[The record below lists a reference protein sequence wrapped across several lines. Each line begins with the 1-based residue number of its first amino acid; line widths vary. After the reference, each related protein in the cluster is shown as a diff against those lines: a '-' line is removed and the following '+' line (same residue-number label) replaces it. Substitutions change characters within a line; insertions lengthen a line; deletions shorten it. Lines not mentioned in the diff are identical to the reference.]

1 MKLTIPSDLLVG
13 QYLQF
18 IALHIAAAIAATYAL
33 GYVCGRTVHNMNDT
47 LTHLLKRLKD
57 APYLSTEW
65 WGLVNLLETIN
76 AEDNRLAT
84 TQRR

>member
-1 MKLTIPSDLLVG
+1 MKLKVPSDLLVG

-18 IALHIAAAIAATYAL
+18 IALHIAVAIAATYAL
-33 GYVCGRTVHNMNDT
+33 GYTVGRAIHNMNDT
-47 LTHLLKRLKD
+47 LTHLLKQLKD

-76 AEDNRLAT
+76 SEAKGMAV
-84 TQRR
+84 TQRN

>member
-18 IALHIAAAIAATYAL
+18 IALHVAVAIAATYAL
-33 GYVCGRTVHNMNDT
+33 GYTCGRVIHNMNDT
-47 LTHLLKRLKD
+47 LTHLLKQLKD

-65 WGLVNLLETIN
+65 WGLVKLLETIN
-76 AEDNRLAT
+76 SEAKGMAV
-84 TQRR
+84 TQRN

>member
-33 GYVCGRTVHNMNDT
+33 GYVCGRTIHNMNDT